1 MALAHGAGT
10 DPMTDITAGPTA
22 PIQTVVPL
30 HDIGIA
36 PENIRA
42 KEPADE
48 GIPQLAETIA
58 VADIIVP
65 LCVRPGR
72 KGEKPYMALDG
83 RRRLF
88 GLELLLEAGRIDAAH
103 PVRCDVFASKA
114 AQAAAAVLT
123 NAERWPIHIADVIV
137 AIGKMRKSKMDSASI
152 AGALG
157 YDELEIRRLSALAG
171 LHPKALKALRQG
183 KINLKHARQLARIGD
198 QKEQA
203 DIAQTA
209 LDGYFQEYQLSNR
222 VERTRTDVNDARFA
236 LVGMARYTAAGG
248 RVESDLFGEMP
259 DVLLDPETLTA
270 LWRARTEPVVRAFQT
285 AGLSVFIG
293 GEKGFRAPDGFFNLP
308 YVYQG
313 DLTDETKAAYKA
325 AQQHVALMT
334 TDLRETDLSGEDAA
348 DTVML
353 ALHARMEVAHIP
365 LGRATLGAGILFPDA
380 EDGVAASFFA
390 NPAPAAEEGDEEE
403 DGDEA
408 DAGFGA
414 GSRYGRAQD
423 DVEVPQADV
432 DVAGASHVF
441 HETRTDVATRGLI
454 RDLAD
459 NPGVALTVLL
469 AQLFKHLALHGGVS
483 AETSAVT
490 ISAAR
495 YSRGQ
500 TPAIPALDGEVR
512 ARLEARRADYK
523 ASGLRPIP
531 WIETLPHG
539 EKMALLAELVA
550 ISLNVREARTG
561 SIRHAARAEAVEIAG
576 LCAADISAHW
586 TPDADYLAVHTKK
599 HLLALLAE
607 MEVDDPRAKTLKK
620 DELVVLVA
628 EAAAERQWAPA
639 ALSWDA
645 AERMIAEDDDAHADE
660 GEDRSSEPTLGQIDH
675 QIAA

>member
-1 MALAHGAGT
+1 
-10 DPMTDITAGPTA
+10 MTDITPQTAIVPTA

-30 HDIGIA
+30 HDIGVA

-58 VADIIVP
+58 VADVIVP

-103 PVRCDVFASKA
+103 PVRCDVFESKA

-137 AIGKMRKSKMDSASI
+137 AIGKMRKSKMDSGAI

-157 YDELEIRRLSALAG
+157 YDELEIRRLTALAG

-183 KINLKHARQLARIGD
+183 KINLKHARQLARIPD
-198 QKEQA
+198 QKEQG

-209 LDGYFQEYQLSNR
+209 LDGYFQDYQLSNR

-259 DVLLDPETLTA
+259 DVLLDPETLIE
-270 LWRARTEPVVRAFQT
+270 LWRGRAEPIVQAFQT

-308 YVYQG
+308 YVYQP
-313 DLTDETKAAYKA
+313 DLTEETKVAYKA
-325 AQQHVALMT
+325 AQQHAALMSA
-334 TDLRETDLSGEDAA
+334 DLRETDLSGEGAA

-365 LGRATLGAGILFPDA
+365 LGRATLGAVILFPDPEA
-380 EDGVAASFFA
+380 GVAASFFA
-390 NPAPAAEEGDEEE
+390 NPAPAGEVGDDDE

-408 DAGFGA
+408 DGGFGA
-414 GSRYGRAQD
+414 KTGYGRAYD

-432 DVAGASHVF
+432 DVVGASHVF

-459 NPGVALTVLL
+459 NPGVALTALL
-469 AQLFKHLALHGGVS
+469 AQLFKHLALQGGVS

-490 ISAAR
+490 ISATR

-512 ARLEARRADYK
+512 SRLEARRADYK

-531 WIETLPHG
+531 WIETLAHG

-550 ISLNVREARTG
+550 ISLNVREARTS

-586 TPDADYLAVHTKK
+586 TPDAAYLAVHTKK
-599 HLLALLAE
+599 HLQALLAE

-620 DELVVLVA
+620 DDLVVFVA

-645 AERMIAEDDDAHADE
+645 AEIMIADEEGDDAPADD
-660 GEDRSSEPTLGQIDH
+660 GENPSPELTPGEIDH

>member
-1 MALAHGAGT
+1 
-10 DPMTDITAGPTA
+10 MTDLAPQTAIGPTA

-30 HDIGIA
+30 CDIGIA

-58 VADIIVP
+58 VADVVVP

-88 GLELLLEAGRIDAAH
+88 GLELLLEAGRIDPAH
-103 PVRCDVFASKA
+103 PVRCDVFESKS

-123 NAERWPIHIADVIV
+123 NAERWPIHIADVIA
-137 AIGKMRKSKMDSASI
+137 AIGKMRKSKMDSTSI

-183 KINLKHARQLARIGD
+183 KINLKHARQLARIPD
-198 QKEQA
+198 QKEQG

-209 LDGYFQEYQLSNR
+209 LDGYFQDYQLSSR
-222 VERTRTDVNDARFA
+222 VERTRTDVTDARFA

-248 RVESDLFGEMP
+248 RVESDLFGELP
-259 DVLLDPETLTA
+259 DVLLDPEMLTE
-270 LWRARTEPVVRAFQT
+270 LWRGRVEPIVQAFQT

-313 DLTDETKAAYKA
+313 DLTEETKAAYKA
-325 AQQHVALMT
+325 AQQHAAMMT

-353 ALHARMEVAHIP
+353 ALHARMKVAHIP
-365 LGRATLGAGILFPDA
+365 LGRATLGAVILFPDPEA
-380 EDGVAASFFA
+380 GVAGSFFA
-390 NPAPAAEEGDEEE
+390 NLAPAAEVGDDEEE
-403 DGDEA
+403 GDEA
-408 DAGFGA
+408 DGEFGA
-414 GSRYGRAQD
+414 KTGYGRADD
-423 DVEVPQADV
+423 DVEVPRADV

-459 NPGVALTVLL
+459 NPGVALTALL
-469 AQLFKHLALHGGVS
+469 AQLFKHLSLHGGVS

-490 ISAAR
+490 ISATR

-500 TPAIPALDGEVR
+500 TPVIPALDGEVR
-512 ARLEARRADYK
+512 GRLEARRVDYK

-531 WIETLPHG
+531 WIETLAHG

-550 ISLNVREARTG
+550 ISLNVREARTS

-586 TPDADYLAVHTKK
+586 TPDAAYLAVHTKK

-620 DELVVLVA
+620 DDLVLFVA

-645 AERMIAEDDDAHADE
+645 AEIMIADEEGDDAPADD
-660 GEDRSSEPTLGQIDH
+660 GEDPSPEPMPGEIDH
-675 QIAA
+675 LIAA

>member
-1 MALAHGAGT
+1 
-10 DPMTDITAGPTA
+10 MTDTAPTPGPGFAA

-58 VADIIVP
+58 VADVVVP

-103 PVRCDVFASKA
+103 PVRCDVFESRA

-123 NAERWPIHIADVIV
+123 NAERWPIHIADVIL

-157 YDELEIRRLSALAG
+157 YDELEIRRLTALAG

-183 KINLKHARQLARIGD
+183 KINLKHARQLARIPD
-198 QKEQA
+198 QKEQG

-209 LDGYFQEYQLSNR
+209 LDGYFQDYQLSNR
-222 VERTRTDVNDARFA
+222 VERTRTDVTDARFA

-248 RVESDLFGEMP
+248 RVESDLFGELP
-259 DVLLDPETLTA
+259 DILLDPEMLSE
-270 LWRARTEPVVRAFQT
+270 LWRGRAQPIVQAFQT
-285 AGLSVFIG
+285 AGLAVFIG

-313 DLTDETKAAYKA
+313 DLTEETKVAYKA
-325 AQQHVALMT
+325 AQQHAAIT
-334 TDLRETDLSGEDAA
+334 TADLRETDLSGEDAA
-348 DTVML
+348 DEVML

-365 LGRATLGAGILFPDA
+365 LGRVTLGAVILFPDA
-380 EDGVAASFFA
+380 EAGVAASFFA

-403 DGDEA
+403 DGEEA
-408 DAGFGA
+408 DGGFAAGG
-414 GSRYGRAQD
+414 RYGRAHD

-432 DVAGASHVF
+432 DVVGASHVL

-459 NPGVALTVLL
+459 NPGAALTALL

-490 ISAAR
+490 ISATR

-512 ARLEARRADYK
+512 GRLEARRADYK
-523 ASGLRPIP
+523 ASGLRPIA
-531 WIETLPHG
+531 WVETLAHG

-550 ISLNVREARTG
+550 ISLNVREGRTG

-576 LCAADISAHW
+576 LCAADICAHW
-586 TPDADYLAVHTKK
+586 TPDAEYLAVHSKK
-599 HLLALLAE
+599 QLLALLGE

-620 DELVVLVA
+620 DELVAFVA

-639 ALSWDA
+639 VLSWEA
-645 AERMIAEDDDAHADE
+645 VGSVIAEEDGEAPADD
-660 GEDRSSEPTLGQIDH
+660 GEDPSPGPTPGETADP
-675 QIAA
+675 IAA

>member
-1 MALAHGAGT
+1 
-10 DPMTDITAGPTA
+10 MTDLAPKTFVGPTA
-22 PIQTVVPL
+22 PIQSIVPL
-30 HDIGIA
+30 CDIGIA

-58 VADIIVP
+58 VADVIVP

-72 KGEKPYMALDG
+72 KGEKPFMALDG

-88 GLELLLEAGRIDAAH
+88 GLELLLEAGRIDATH
-103 PVRCDVFASKA
+103 PVRCDVFESKA

-157 YDELEIRRLSALAG
+157 YDELEIRRLTALAG

-183 KINLKHARQLARIGD
+183 RINLKHARQLARIGD
-198 QKEQA
+198 QKEQG

-209 LDGYFQEYQLSNR
+209 LDGHFQDYQLSNR

-248 RVESDLFGEMP
+248 RVESDLFGELP
-259 DVLLDPETLTA
+259 DVLLDPETLTE
-270 LWRARTEPVVRAFQT
+270 LWRGRAEPIVQAFQT
-285 AGLSVFIG
+285 AGLSVYIG

-313 DLTDETKAAYKA
+313 DLTEETKAAYKA
-325 AQQHVALMT
+325 AQAHVALMT
-334 TDLRETDLSGEDAA
+334 TDLREIDLSGEAAA

-365 LGRATLGAGILFPDA
+365 LGRATLGAVILFPDA
-380 EDGVAASFFA
+380 EDGVAATFFA
-390 NPAPAAEEGDEEE
+390 NPAPAAAVGDEEDDSE
-403 DGDEA
+403 ESHGDEA
-408 DAGFGA
+408 GGGFGA
-414 GSRYGRAQD
+414 EARYGRSYD

-459 NPGVALTVLL
+459 NPGAALTALL

-483 AETSAVT
+483 AETSALT
-490 ISAAR
+490 ISATR
-495 YSRGQ
+495 YCRGQ

-531 WIETLPHG
+531 WIETLAHG

-550 ISLNVREARTG
+550 ISLNVREARTS

-620 DELVVLVA
+620 DELVVFVA

-645 AERMIAEDDDAHADE
+645 AEIMIAEEDDGTHADE
-660 GEDRSSEPTLGQIDH
+660 AEDPASESIATVD

>member
-1 MALAHGAGT
+1 
-10 DPMTDITAGPTA
+10 MTDTVPQTASVPTA
-22 PIQTVVPL
+22 PIQIVVPFCDL
-30 HDIGIA
+30 GIA

-58 VADIIVP
+58 VADVVVP

-72 KGEKPYMALDG
+72 KGEQPYMILDG
-83 RRRLF
+83 RRRQL
-88 GLELLLEAGRIDAAH
+88 GLALLLAAGRIDAAH
-103 PVRCDVFASKA
+103 PVRCDLFESKA

-137 AIGKMRKSKMDSASI
+137 AIGKMRKSKMDSTSI

-183 KINLKHARQLARIGD
+183 RINLKHARQLARIAD

-209 LDGYFQEYQLSNR
+209 LDGHFQDYQLSNR
-222 VERTRTDVNDARFA
+222 IERTRTDVNDARFA

-248 RVESDLFGEMP
+248 RVESDLFGELP
-259 DVLLDPETLTA
+259 DVLLDPETLTE
-270 LWRARTEPVVRAFQT
+270 LWRDRVHPVVQSLQA
-285 AGLSVFIG
+285 AGLAVYIG
-293 GEKGFRAPDGFFNLP
+293 SEKGFRAPDGFFNLP
-308 YVYQG
+308 YVYQP
-313 DLTDETKAAYKA
+313 DLSEEAKAAYKA
-325 AQQHVALMT
+325 AQQDFAGAMA
-334 TDLRETDLSGEDAA
+334 DLRQADLCGDEAA
-348 DTVML
+348 AAIIP
-353 ALHARMEVAHIP
+353 ALQAKMEVARIP
-365 LGRATLGAGILFPDA
+365 LEPTTLGAVILYPDA
-380 EDGVAASFFA
+380 EAGVAASFFA
-390 NPAPAAEEGDEEE
+390 NPAPEVEPGDEDE

-408 DAGFGA
+408 DGGFSPGT
-414 GSRYGRAQD
+414 RYGRAYD
-423 DVEVPQADV
+423 DVEVPRADV
-432 DVAGASHVF
+432 DVAGASHVL

-459 NPGVALTVLL
+459 NPGAALTALL

-490 ISAAR
+490 ISATA

-512 ARLEARRADYK
+512 GRLEARRADYK
-523 ASGLRPIP
+523 ASGLRPIA
-531 WIETLPHG
+531 WVDNLAHG
-539 EKMALLAELVA
+539 DKMALLAELVA
-550 ISLNVREARTG
+550 ISLNVREDRTR
-561 SIRHAARAEAVEIAG
+561 SIRHSARAEAAEISE

-586 TPDADYLAVHTKK
+586 TPDADYLAVHGKK
-599 HLLALLAE
+599 QLLALLDE
-607 MEVDDPRAKTLKK
+607 MELDDPRAKTLKK
-620 DELVVLVA
+620 DDLVAFTA

-639 ALSWDA
+639 VLSWEA
-645 AERMIAEDDDAHADE
+645 TGSVIAEEIDAPADE
-660 GEDRSSEPTLGQIDH
+660 AVDIDPQDPSPELSPGETDQ